1 MRATGGTCGWLS
13 LRRPESQEPLVR
25 LPRGSPSR
33 KNSATGRNTAVFGLS
48 GTPASELAI
57 APTPFRNS
65 RRTMALLLTK
75 VLTNPAEGVPA
86 AIEARRALW
95 PVVLLSLS
103 TAFAGASF
111 ALRWNA
117 APSIIKGLEASG
129 QLKGMPEADLLDQIQ
144 QAERLKLVTSIAGGL
159 VLPALT
165 VLGIAVALALLA
177 WLLGKKGSFS
187 AFFTAAAVGMLPLA
201 LARFLYG
208 LVALVQTSLSEDRA
222 ATLLPSSLA
231 FVIHAQSPK
240 LMRLFSSLDFFQL
253 WAALLVGVGFAAV
266 VGMRRRQ
273 GLLIGAL
280 LFVAQLGVFG
290 IGLPALAGGG
300 GR

>member
-1 MRATGGTCGWLS
+1 
-13 LRRPESQEPLVR
+13 
-25 LPRGSPSR
+25 
-33 KNSATGRNTAVFGLS
+33 
-48 GTPASELAI
+48 
-57 APTPFRNS
+57 
-65 RRTMALLLTK
+65 MALLLTK

-103 TAFAGASF
+103 TAFAGACF
-111 ALRWNA
+111 AVRWNA
-117 APSIIKGLEASG
+117 APSIIKGLEDSG

-159 VLPALT
+159 ILPALT
-165 VLGIAVALALLA
+165 VLGIAVVLALLA
-177 WLLGKKGSFS
+177 WLLGKKGPFN
-187 AFFTAAAVGMLPLA
+187 AFFTAAAVGLLPLA

-231 FVIHAQSPK
+231 FVIHSQSPK
-240 LMRLFSSLDFFQL
+240 LMRLLSSLDFFHL

-273 GLLIGAL
+273 GLLVGAL

>member
-1 MRATGGTCGWLS
+1 
-13 LRRPESQEPLVR
+13 
-25 LPRGSPSR
+25 
-33 KNSATGRNTAVFGLS
+33 
-48 GTPASELAI
+48 
-57 APTPFRNS
+57 
-65 RRTMALLLTK
+65 MALLLTK

-103 TAFAGASF
+103 TAFAGACF
-111 ALRWNA
+111 AVRWNA

-159 VLPALT
+159 ILPALT
-165 VLGIAVALALLA
+165 VLGIAAALALLA
-177 WLLGKKGSFS
+177 WLLGKKGPFN
-187 AFFTAAAVGMLPLA
+187 AFFTAAAVGLLPLA
-201 LARFLYG
+201 LAKFLYG
-208 LVALVQTSLSEDRA
+208 LVALMQTSLSEDRA
-222 ATLLPSSLA
+222 ATLLPSTLA
-231 FVIHAQSPK
+231 SVIHAQSPK
-240 LMRLFSSLDFFQL
+240 LMRVLSSVDFFQL

-273 GLLIGAL
+273 GLLVGAL

>member
-1 MRATGGTCGWLS
+1 
-13 LRRPESQEPLVR
+13 
-25 LPRGSPSR
+25 
-33 KNSATGRNTAVFGLS
+33 
-48 GTPASELAI
+48 
-57 APTPFRNS
+57 
-65 RRTMALLLTK
+65 MALLLTK
-75 VLTNPAEGVPA
+75 VLTDPAEAIPA

-95 PVVLLSLS
+95 PVVLLSVA

-117 APSIIKGLEASG
+117 APSIIQGLEASG
-129 QLKGMPEADLLDQIQ
+129 QLKGMPEADLAEQIQ

-165 VLGIAVALALLA
+165 VLGIALVLALLA
-177 WLLGKKGSFS
+177 WLLGRKGSFN
-187 AFFTAAAVGMLPLA
+187 AFFTAAAIGTLPVA

-208 LVALVQTSLSEDRA
+208 LMALMQSSLSEDRA
-222 ATLLPSSLA
+222 GRLLPSSLA
-231 FVIHAQSPK
+231 FVVHTQSPK
-240 LMRLFSSLDFFQL
+240 LMRLLSSLDFFTL

-273 GLLIGAL
+273 GLLVGAA
-280 LFVAQLGVFG
+280 LFLAQLGVFG
-290 IGLPALAGGG
+290 IGLPGLTPGG

>member
-1 MRATGGTCGWLS
+1 
-13 LRRPESQEPLVR
+13 
-25 LPRGSPSR
+25 
-33 KNSATGRNTAVFGLS
+33 
-48 GTPASELAI
+48 
-57 APTPFRNS
+57 
-65 RRTMALLLTK
+65 MALLLTK

-111 ALRWNA
+111 AVRWNA
-117 APSIIKGLEASG
+117 APSIIKGLEMSG
-129 QLKGMPEADLLDQIQ
+129 QLKGMPEADLVDQIQ

-159 VLPALT
+159 ILPALM
-165 VLGIAVALALLA
+165 VLGIAVALAVLA
-177 WLLGKKGSFS
+177 WLLGKKGTFN
-187 AFFTAAAVGMLPLA
+187 AFFTAAAVGLLPLA

-231 FVIHAQSPK
+231 FVVHAQSPK

-273 GLLIGAL
+273 GLLIGAV

-290 IGLPALAGGG
+290 IGLPALTSGGG
-300 GR
+300 K

>member
-1 MRATGGTCGWLS
+1 
-13 LRRPESQEPLVR
+13 
-25 LPRGSPSR
+25 
-33 KNSATGRNTAVFGLS
+33 
-48 GTPASELAI
+48 
-57 APTPFRNS
+57 
-65 RRTMALLLTK
+65 MALLLTK

-103 TAFAGASF
+103 TAFAGACF
-111 ALRWNA
+111 AVRWNA
-117 APSIIKGLEASG
+117 APSIIRGLEASG

-159 VLPALT
+159 ILPALT

-187 AFFTAAAVGMLPLA
+187 AFFTAAAVGLLPLA
-201 LARFLYG
+201 LAKFLYG

-240 LMRLFSSLDFFQL
+240 LMRILSSVDFFQL
-253 WAALLVGVGFAAV
+253 WAALLVGVGFASV

-273 GLLIGAL
+273 GLLVGAL

-290 IGLPALAGGG
+290 IGLPALSAGGG
-300 GR
+300 R

>member
-1 MRATGGTCGWLS
+1 
-13 LRRPESQEPLVR
+13 
-25 LPRGSPSR
+25 
-33 KNSATGRNTAVFGLS
+33 
-48 GTPASELAI
+48 
-57 APTPFRNS
+57 
-65 RRTMALLLTK
+65 MALLLTK

-95 PVVLLSLS
+95 PVVLLSLA

-111 ALRWNA
+111 AVRWNA
-117 APSIIKGLEASG
+117 APSIIHGLEASG
-129 QLKGMPEADLLDQIQ
+129 QLKGMPEADLLEQIQ

-159 VLPALT
+159 VLPALS
-165 VLGIAVALALLA
+165 VLGIAIALALLA
-177 WLLGKKGSFS
+177 WLLGKKGSFN

-208 LVALVQTSLSEDRA
+208 LVALVQTSLSEDRS

-240 LMRLFSSLDFFQL
+240 LMRILSSLDFFHL
-253 WAALLVGVGFAAV
+253 WAALLVGIGFAAV

-273 GLLIGAL
+273 GLLVGGL
-280 LFVAQLGVFG
+280 LFLAQLGVFG